1 MTPPVIR
8 PMKWWD
14 LEQVLAIETQVFGP
28 TAWPPE
34 SYWGE
39 LARSDRYYVVAEH
52 DGIVG
57 YAGLWMLP
65 PDADV
70 QTIAVAPRGQGGGLG
85 RTLLGHLMDVARER
99 GCRRLHLEVRA
110 DNAAAIGLYESAGFT
125 VVRRRERY
133 YPDFSDALVM
143 ESDL

>member
-1 MTPPVIR
+1 MMIR

-14 LEQVLAIETQVFGP
+14 LDEVLAIEQQVFGP

-39 LARSDRYYVVAEH
+39 LARPDRYYVVADAGEV
-52 DGIVG
+52 IG
-57 YAGLWMLP
+57 YAGLWLVP

-70 QTIAVAPRGQGGGLG
+70 QTIVVAPDAQGGGLG
-85 RTLLGHLMDVARER
+85 RQLLDHLVAVARER
-99 GCRRLHLEVRA
+99 GCRRLQLEVRA
-110 DNAAAIGLYESAGFT
+110 DNDAAIALYTKAGFGL
-125 VVRRRERY
+125 VRRRDRY

-143 ESDL
+143 GSEL

>member
-1 MTPPVIR
+1 MTAITIR

-14 LEQVLAIETQVFGP
+14 LEEVLAIEQQVFGP

-39 LARSDRYYVVAEH
+39 LARADRHYVVAGE
-52 DGIVG
+52 GAVEG
-57 YAGLWMLP
+57 YAGLWMVP

-70 QTIAVAPRGQGGGLG
+70 QTIAVAPSAQGRGLG
-85 RTLLGHLMDVARER
+85 AALLEHIAGVARGR

-110 DNAAAIGLYESAGFT
+110 DNTVAIALYKKAGFE

-143 ESDL
+143 GSDL

>member
-1 MTPPVIR
+1 MSTPTIR

-14 LEQVLAIETQVFGP
+14 LADVLAIEQQVFGP

-39 LARSDRYYVVAEH
+39 LARGDRYYVVAES
-52 DGIVG
+52 GQIIG
-57 YAGLWMLP
+57 YAGLWLVP

-70 QTIAVAPRGQGGGLG
+70 QTIAVAPGAQGHGLG
-85 RTLLGHLMDVARER
+85 RTLLDHLVAVARDQ
-99 GCRRLHLEVRA
+99 GCRRLQLEVRA
-110 DNAAAIGLYESAGFT
+110 DNSAAIALYERAGFS

-143 ESDL
+143 GSDL

>member
-1 MTPPVIR
+1 MIAIR

-14 LEQVLAIETQVFGP
+14 LEQVLAIEHQVFGP
-28 TAWPPE
+28 TAWPAE

-39 LARSDRYYVVAEH
+39 LARPDRYYVVAGDDE
-52 DGIVG
+52 VAG
-57 YAGLWMLP
+57 YAGLWLMP

-70 QTIAVAPRGQGGGLG
+70 QTIAVAPGAQGSGLG
-85 RTLLGHLMDVARER
+85 SALLEHLMDVARGR
-99 GCRRLHLEVRA
+99 GCRRLQLEVRA
-110 DNAAAIGLYESAGFT
+110 DNSRAIGLYENAGFE

-143 ESDL
+143 GSDL